1 MSTCPF
7 CDHENIE
14 GTDLCAQCEQP
25 LLDTSRTTAQTEIER
40 GLIKDRMT
48 DLEPKTPTAV
58 APETPVGEVLKLMVD
73 QSIGCV
79 LVVEE
84 KTIVGIFT
92 ERDALY
98 KLNTSFH
105 KFKDRPVSE
114 FMTKEPQSLDLQA
127 KVVFALQRM
136 DLGGFRHIPIVDAEG
151 HPTGIISV
159 RDILRY
165 LTDKLD
171 KSEV

>member
-7 CDHENIE
+7 CDYENIE

-25 LLDTSRTTAQTEIER
+25 LLNTSRTTAQTEIER

-48 DLEPKTPTAV
+48 DLEPKTPTTV

-79 LVVEE
+79 LVVEGE
-84 KTIVGIFT
+84 KIVGIFT

-105 KFKDRPVSE
+105 RFKDQPVSE
-114 FMTKEPQSLDLQA
+114 FMTKEPQTLDLQA

-151 HPTGIISV
+151 HPTGVISV

>member
-1 MSTCPF
+1 
-7 CDHENIE
+7 
-14 GTDLCAQCEQP
+14 
-25 LLDTSRTTAQTEIER
+25 
-40 GLIKDRMT
+40 
-48 DLEPKTPTAV
+48 
-58 APETPVGEVLKLMVD
+58 
-73 QSIGCV
+73 
-79 LVVEE
+79 
-84 KTIVGIFT
+84 
-92 ERDALY
+92 
-98 KLNTSFH
+98 
-105 KFKDRPVSE
+105 
-114 FMTKEPQSLDLQA
+114 MTKEPQSLDLQA

>member
-7 CDHENIE
+7 CDYENIE

-25 LLDTSRTTAQTEIER
+25 LLNTSRTTAQTEIER

-48 DLEPKTPTAV
+48 DLEPKTPTTV
-58 APETPVGEVLKLMVD
+58 APETPVGEILKLMVD

-84 KTIVGIFT
+84 EKIVGIFT

-105 KFKDRPVSE
+105 RFKDQPVSE
-114 FMTKEPQSLDLQA
+114 FMTKEPQTLDLQA

-151 HPTGIISV
+151 HPTGVISV

>member
-48 DLEPKTPTAV
+48 DLKPKTPTAV

>member
-7 CDHENIE
+7 CDYENIE
-14 GTDLCAQCEQP
+14 GTDLCAECEQP

-48 DLEPKTPTAV
+48 DLEPKTPTTV
-58 APETPVGEVLKLMVD
+58 APETPVGEILKLMVD

-84 KTIVGIFT
+84 EKIVGIFT

-105 KFKDRPVSE
+105 RFKDQPVSE
-114 FMTKEPQSLDLQA
+114 FMTKEPQTLDLQA

-151 HPTGIISV
+151 HATGIISV

-165 LTDKLD
+165 LTDKLG
-171 KSEV
+171 KLEV